1 MTERVDPAVRGRD
14 KGWRNDEPTAL
25 RKGGDD
31 MDGVRRV
38 VTDANIDDNN
48 FMNDK
53 YKRHSLIKSCLKKFF
68 GYLITCLLFLSK

>member
-31 MDGVRRV
+31 MDGIKRV
-38 VTDANIDDNN
+38 IMGSDNEENN

-53 YKRHSLIKSCLKKFF
+53 NTVTRSKGIYVGPTTKNIKKVDWSA
-68 GYLITCLLFLSK
+68 G